1 MRGLYRGDPLSPLLF
16 VIGMEYLSRILRRVE
31 GSYGFHPWCRRIK
44 LSHLCFADDL
54 MLFCK
59 GDVSSVRTL
68 HQCIHSFSQASR
80 LHANASKSAIYII
93 GVAPYIRSANGDLTH
108 FSFGTLPFRYL
119 GVPLSFKCLSI
130 VECEKLADK
139 MTSRIQSWQAKY
151 LSYAA
156 RLQLINFFG
165 TIDSHKPGMVNWKM
179 VCKPKKVGGVG
190 IRNLC
195 IWNQSAM
202 GKIVWYIYMMKASLW
217 VRWVHG
223 VYTKGGNWEIFN
235 APSRL
240 VGDVYSIKAVYLE
253 TFKSTPKGKWKFV
266 VWNRMSIPRHRFCCW
281 LMALN
286 KLKTKDKLQLWV

>member
-1 MRGLYRGDPLSPLLF
+1 
-16 VIGMEYLSRILRRVE
+16 
-31 GSYGFHPWCRRIK
+31 
-44 LSHLCFADDL
+44 
-54 MLFCK
+54 
-59 GDVSSVRTL
+59 
-68 HQCIHSFSQASR
+68 
-80 LHANASKSAIYII
+80 
-93 GVAPYIRSANGDLTH
+93 
-108 FSFGTLPFRYL
+108 
-119 GVPLSFKCLSI
+119 
-130 VECEKLADK
+130 

-156 RLQLINFFG
+156 RLQLINFVLMGISSYWCQMFILLKKVISCINSICRSFLWFG
-165 TIDSHKPGMVNWKM
+165 TVDSHKPGMVNWKM
-179 VCKPKKVGGVG
+179 VCKPKKVGGLG
-190 IRNLC
+190 IRNLY

-235 APSRL
+235 APVTVSWVMKKICSTKDTLRNWIFQ
-240 VGDVYSIKAVYLE
+240 DVYSIKAVYLE